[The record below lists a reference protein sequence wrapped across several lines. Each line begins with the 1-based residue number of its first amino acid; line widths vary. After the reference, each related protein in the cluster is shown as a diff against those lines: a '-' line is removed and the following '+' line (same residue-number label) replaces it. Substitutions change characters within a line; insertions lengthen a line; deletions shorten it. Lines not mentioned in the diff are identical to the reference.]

1 MMALAARCGA
11 TGMPLVLAVRLED
24 GRQRHPIDGS
34 TELAPWM
41 VRTLI
46 RQHPALRL
54 IVTHGEREFVEQVHF
69 GATPEEAARILWDIT
84 WIWGP
89 PEDHLATLLTTVGSA
104 RFTFGS
110 GMPLRLGETS
120 VAKLDLLDLSPAV
133 RARIESENVRAFA
146 RAPGR

>member
-1 MMALAARCGA
+1 
-11 TGMPLVLAVRLED
+11 
-24 GRQRHPIDGS
+24 
-34 TELAPWM
+34 
-41 VRTLI
+41 
-46 RQHPALRL
+46 
-54 IVTHGEREFVEQVHF
+54 
-69 GATPEEAARILWDIT
+69 
-84 WIWGP
+84 
-89 PEDHLATLLTTVGSA
+89 VGSA